1 MIYSIKTPNI
11 INEYYHNEI
20 VYNNKKIDAEL
31 QARYVKDKDNSLY
44 IGSLYIPRA
53 YAREETKIAPKD
65 ASLVDHYEIALIR
78 QTNDSEKTST
88 YVFARLPKT
97 GEFVAVE
104 LFKFGQ
110 GADFLKRDHAK
121 ILRGTYD
128 ELDRRIILGFCIA
141 NAKSLILNSHIV
153 ENDIV
158 MWLRPEAKFYK
169 ASDQPKRLKKGYR
182 ENGIFSDVEF
192 LSPLAL

>member
-1 MIYSIKTPNI
+1 MIYSIKNPNI

-31 QARYVKDKDNSLY
+31 QARYVKDKDNPLY

-104 LFKFGQ
+104 IFKFGQ
-110 GADFLKRDHAK
+110 GADFLKRDHTK

-128 ELDRRIILGFCIA
+128 ELDRRIIKGFCIK
-141 NAKSLILNSHIV
+141 NAKSLIFNSHTV
-153 ENDIV
+153 ENGIV
-158 MWLRPEAKFYK
+158 MWLKPEAKFYK
-169 ASDQPKRLKKGYR
+169 ASDQPKRLKSYKEDY
-182 ENGIFSDVEF
+182 GIFSDVEF
-192 LSPLAL
+192 LEPLAL